1 MVETRTLM
9 EGHEP
14 VEGVKKGYEL
24 VKLGIK
30 GLDEKIKGVLKSRSY
45 LVSGETGTGKTL
57 FSLGFLLYGAFHGE
71 PGIYVLVD
79 EEYDDFVK
87 GAYDFGWDLEYLIDN
102 DMLSIMTI
110 LPDFIDRVK
119 NKPVDTI
126 VMSIVESIVE
136 EARRIGAK
144 RLVIDPVA
152 PLVVNENDVAWMREY
167 IRSLV
172 INIEKRVG
180 TTNIITSEIPT
191 GSTKLSRFGV
201 EEFLAAGVF
210 ILGLERV
217 RDRFYRTL
225 FVRKMRWRPVHPE
238 IYVFKIVQGQGI
250 VVGKPLSEVVREKS
264 GENE

>member
-1 MVETRTLM
+1 MERRLVEEHAAPAAR
-9 EGHEP
+9 ERR
-14 VEGVKKGYEL
+14 GYEL

-57 FSLGFLLYGAFHGE
+57 FSLGFLLYGAMHGE

-102 DMLSIMTI
+102 DLLSIMTI

-136 EARRIGAK
+136 EARRIGAQ

-172 INIEKRVG
+172 INIEKRIG

-210 ILGLERV
+210 ILGLERIK
-217 RDRFYRTL
+217 DKFYRTI

-250 VVGKPLSEVVREKS
+250 VVGEPLSEVAKKAGVK
-264 GENE
+264 